1 MAVTVRLARAGGK
14 HKPFYRVVV
23 ADERS
28 PRDGAFIEMVGTY
41 DPNQDPEAV
50 TLKRDRIDYWL
61 SKGARASQ
69 TVGEILRRNK

>member
-28 PRDGAFIEMVGTY
+28 PRDGSFIEMVGTY
-41 DPNQDPEAV
+41 DPNYDPAKV

-61 SKGARASQ
+61 SKGAKTSQ
-69 TVGEILRRNK
+69 TVGEIIRRDK